1 MAYEHLLLSHEG
13 TMVTITLNRPER
25 RNALA
30 LPLIGE
36 LLQAFE
42 DIGKSHARGVIL
54 AANGPVFCSGHDFAD
69 MRGASL
75 KAATYLF
82 ETCMQMM
89 NAMQALPQPVIAKVH
104 AMATAGGCQ
113 LVASCDLA
121 VASERASFA
130 IPGGKAGQFCHT
142 PLVAVA
148 RNLGR
153 KRALEMAMTGD
164 AIDAKTAESWGL
176 INRCV
181 PHDEL
186 DAATLDLITR
196 ASRGSALSMAAGK
209 AAYYRQ
215 IDMPQQQAYSFASAV
230 MSEATLTRDAQEGI
244 AAFFEKRAAVY
255 VQEATALKSSF
266 KAF

>member
-1 MAYEHLLLSHEG
+1 MAYQHILLQQAGSI
-13 TMVTITLNRPER
+13 TTITLNHPER

-30 LPLIGE
+30 LRMIAE
-36 LLQAFE
+36 LRHAFE
-42 DIGKSHARGVIL
+42 EIAQSDARGVIL

-69 MRGASL
+69 MRGATL
-75 KAATYLF
+75 EAATHLF
-82 ETCMQMM
+82 ESCMQMM
-89 NAMQALPQPVIAKVH
+89 NAMQALPQPVIARVH

-148 RNLGR
+148 RNLSR
-153 KRALEMAMTGD
+153 KRALEMALTGD
-164 AIDAKTAESWGL
+164 AIDAATAERWGL

-186 DAATLDLITR
+186 NAATLDLITR

-215 IDMPQQQAYSFASAV
+215 IDLPQQQAYDFASAV
-230 MSEATLTRDAQEGI
+230 MSEATLTQDAQEGI
-244 AAFFEKRAAVY
+244 AAFFEKRAAKYSQKAVELGH
-255 VQEATALKSSF
+255 VFTAF
-266 KAF
+266 

>member
-1 MAYEHLLLSHEG
+1 MAYEHLLLQREG
-13 TMVTITLNRPER
+13 SITTLTLNRPER

-30 LPLIGE
+30 LPLIAE
-36 LLQAFE
+36 LQRALDEIAQS
-42 DIGKSHARGVIL
+42 DARGVIL

-69 MRGASL
+69 MRGATL
-75 KAATYLF
+75 EQAAHLF
-82 ETCMQMM
+82 ETCMNMM
-89 NAMQALPQPVIAKVH
+89 NALQALPQPVVAKVH

-164 AIDAKTAESWGL
+164 AIDAATAERWGL

-181 PHDEL
+181 PHDQL
-186 DAATLDLITR
+186 DAATLNLITR

-215 IDMPQQQAYSFASAV
+215 MDLPQSQAYAFASAV
-230 MSEATLTRDAQEGI
+230 MSEATLTPDAQEGI
-244 AAFFEKRAAVY
+244 EAFFAKRAAAY
-255 VQEATALKSSF
+255 QQSPQERERWF
-266 KAF
+266 KDL

>member
-1 MAYEHLLLSHEG
+1 MDYHNLLLSREG
-13 TMVTITLNRPER
+13 SITTITLNRPER

-30 LPLIGE
+30 LPLIAE
-36 LLQAFE
+36 LRQAFDE
-42 DIGKSHARGVIL
+42 IARSDARGVIL

-75 KAATYLF
+75 EAATHLF

-181 PHDEL
+181 PHEAL
-186 DAATLDLITR
+186 DAATLDLIQR
-196 ASRGSALSMAAGK
+196 ASRGSALSMATGK

-215 IDMPQQQAYSFASAV
+215 IDLPQQQAYEFASSV
-230 MSEATLTRDAQEGI
+230 MAQATLTRDAQEGI
-244 AAFFEKRAAVY
+244 EAFFAKRAAVY
-255 VQEATALKSSF
+255 EQWPEVKASSTP
-266 KAF
+266 

>member
-1 MAYEHLLLSHEG
+1 MSYDHILLQRSG
-13 TMVTITLNRPER
+13 SITTITLNRPER

-30 LPLIGE
+30 LPMIAE
-36 LLQAFE
+36 LRQAFE
-42 DIGKSHARGVIL
+42 RIAQSDARGVIL

-75 KAATYLF
+75 EAATHLF
-82 ETCMQMM
+82 ESCMHMM
-89 NAMQALPQPVIAKVH
+89 NTMQALPQPIVAKVH

-148 RNLGR
+148 RNLSR

-164 AIDAKTAESWGL
+164 PIDAATAERWGF

-181 PHDEL
+181 PHEQL

-196 ASRGSALSMAAGK
+196 ASRGSQLSMAAGK

-215 IDMPQQQAYSFASAV
+215 IDLPQQQAYEFASAV

-244 AAFFEKRAAVY
+244 AAFFEKRHAAY
-255 VQEATALKSSF
+255 AQGAAELKSEF

>member
-1 MAYEHLLLSHEG
+1 MDYQNLLISREG
-13 TMVTITLNRPER
+13 SITTITLNRPER

-30 LPLIGE
+30 LTMIAE
-36 LLQAFE
+36 LRRAFE
-42 DIGKSHARGVIL
+42 EIAQSDARGVIL

-75 KAATYLF
+75 EAATHLF
-82 ETCMQMM
+82 GTCMHMM
-89 NAMQALPQPVIAKVH
+89 NAMQALPQPIVAKVH

-148 RNLGR
+148 RNLSR

-164 AIDAKTAESWGL
+164 AIDAATAERWGF

-215 IDMPQQQAYSFASAV
+215 IDLPQQQAYEFASAV

-244 AAFFEKRAAVY
+244 AAFFEKRVASYRQAHA
-255 VQEATALKSSF
+255 QMAESFQAL
-266 KAF
+266 

>member
-1 MAYEHLLLSHEG
+1 MAYEHLLLSREG
-13 TMVTITLNRPER
+13 SIATITLNRPQE

-30 LPLIGE
+30 LPMIAQLHH
-36 LLQAFE
+36 AFE
-42 DIGKSHARGVIL
+42 EIGRSDARGVIL
-54 AANGPVFCSGHDFAD
+54 AANGPVFCSGHHFGD
-69 MRGASL
+69 MRDASL
-75 KAATYLF
+75 EAATHLF
-82 ETCMQMM
+82 EACMRMM
-89 NAMQALPQPVIAKVH
+89 NAMQALPQPVVAKVH

-164 AIDAKTAESWGL
+164 AIDAKTAEVWGL

-181 PHDEL
+181 PHEEL
-186 DAATLDLITR
+186 DGATLDLVGR
-196 ASRGSALSMAAGK
+196 ACRGSAMSMGWGK

-215 IDMPQQQAYSFASAV
+215 IDMPQQQAYQFASSV
-230 MSEATLTRDAQEGI
+230 MAQATLTPDAQEGI
-244 AAFFEKRAAVY
+244 RAFFEKRPAQY
-255 VQEATALKSSF
+255 VQWPGDHALPI
-266 KAF
+266 